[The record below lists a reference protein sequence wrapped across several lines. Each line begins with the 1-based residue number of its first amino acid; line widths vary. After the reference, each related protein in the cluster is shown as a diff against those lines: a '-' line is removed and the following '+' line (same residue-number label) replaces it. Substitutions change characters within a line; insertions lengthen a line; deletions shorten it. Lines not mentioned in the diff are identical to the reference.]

1 MALHEF
7 SIYIVP
13 YDVRYVEKESTWGF
27 EGDSHITRESIVEIL
42 QSVCGKLKDKGDGFY
57 SDKKCIDMH
66 IINTGENIKVLEIKG
81 CLSCYMQGIEK
92 AHQIAETCEENGI
105 KVYFN
110 VLGNN
115 KEVSELDSF
124 VSFVCSV
131 YDDKIDFF
139 QKGHAG
145 FCYVI
150 PPSKYYSKLKWY
162 RIRNKFKKCFKR

>member
-13 YDVRYVEKESTWGF
+13 CDVRYVEKESTWGF
-27 EGDSHITRESIVEIL
+27 EGDSHITREDVVEIL
-42 QSVCGKLKDKGDGFY
+42 QSICKKLKDKGDGFF
-57 SDKKCIDMH
+57 SDQECLDMH
-66 IINTGENIKVLEIKG
+66 IVNKGENIKVLEIKG
-81 CLSCYMQGIEK
+81 CLSCYMQGIER
-92 AHQIAETCEENGI
+92 AYQIAETCEKKGI

-110 VLGNN
+110 VLGNSE
-115 KEVSELDSF
+115 EVGELESFISF
-124 VSFVCSV
+124 VRNM

-150 PPSKYYSKLKWY
+150 PPSKFYSKLKWY
-162 RIRNKFKKCFKR
+162 RIGNKIKKWLRG